1 MAFSTPKDSSEPMVE
16 MNTTPL
22 IDVMLVL
29 LIMFIISLPPP
40 TDSVKID
47 LPVPCDPNCPPPPEV
62 LPTKN
67 VLYIAPSNQITWN
80 GNPINFATLNQLL
93 KDSVDKTKNP
103 DEPELHFQPDPFAL
117 YDTVDKVLA
126 LIKGNK
132 VNKMG
137 FIGNDA
143 YRGAF

>member
-1 MAFSTPKDSSEPMVE
+1 MAFSTPKDAAEPMVD

-47 LPVPCDPNCPPPPEV
+47 LPVPCEPNCPPPPEV

-67 VLYIAPSNQITWN
+67 VLYIAPNSQITWN
-80 GNPINFATLNQLL
+80 AVPVTFATLNANL
-93 KDSVDKTKNP
+93 KNSLDKTKFP
-103 DEPELHFQPDPFAL
+103 DEPELHFQPDGFAP

-132 VNKMG
+132 VNKLG
-137 FIGNDA
+137 FIGNQV
-143 YRGAF
+143 YRNAF